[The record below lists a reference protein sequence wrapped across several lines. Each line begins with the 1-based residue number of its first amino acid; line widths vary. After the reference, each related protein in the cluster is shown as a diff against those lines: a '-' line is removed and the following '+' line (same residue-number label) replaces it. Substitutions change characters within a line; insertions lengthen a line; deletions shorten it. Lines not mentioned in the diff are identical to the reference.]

1 MNQAAQIVL
10 LLLSAAGTVWAQSP
24 PVINGLETTPL
35 TFQEGNSPTFLS
47 SSIRLGSDN
56 PITRVEVQL
65 VGYVA
70 GEDQLMFSDTEN
82 VRGAVDE
89 TTGTL
94 LLLSYPAG
102 SSQPAVSF
110 QNALRTVTYQNTN
123 EVNPET
129 DVRTVSFQA
138 FDNQNQE
145 STPASRTLTVV
156 AENDAPN
163 VILPS
168 DGPITY
174 PAGAGVA
181 VPIFRTIE
189 VTDGDSELINSAEVT
204 ISTGFQNAE
213 DRLLLADVPIELSVT
228 GQGSRTLTL
237 SGPAPPATF
246 QRALRSV
253 QFSNQ
258 TPSDVLPTEGIRRAT
273 VSVFDGTA
281 ESVPASRFVV
291 VGTPANAP
299 PSIQAFSKEVTAGNT
314 LLFTSAEFAE
324 QYDDP
329 EDDPFTGIYI
339 RSKPE
344 RGTLLLRGE
353 EVTNN
358 RINDAGP
365 NGLRVAST
373 EFAALTYQAPT
384 DYVGEDQFLWNAID
398 GTTFAANS
406 KPVRITINP
415 AELTLSLGT
424 VDPLSTSANQPL
436 PVPPLAFS
444 ATQQVPVTVTLSVGN
459 GAVSLPAEIIS
470 LLTFAAGDGT
480 DDPSLVF
487 TGGADAV
494 EYALSGIRY
503 TSDESY
509 QGTETLAV
517 NVSSSNNSSAQTS
530 VAITVTSNEAPTVS
544 DLTISTGED
553 QPYVFRLA
561 DFTEGYQD
569 ADNAPSSGPARIH
582 LTALPENGTLV
593 HQGDNLQP
601 TDISSAEGYA
611 VPVVDVVDGQL
622 AYVPN
627 PGFSGRDSARWNAFD
642 GEALAESDATI
653 QISVLSALAITLPQ
667 DSLAVCPGDTDT
679 LRVTIAA
686 TPSEEVTY
694 RWNCPSDCGF
704 EQPSDQASVLISPTQ
719 NTTYVVTVTN
729 PTTGDFVVDSIAVVV
744 TDCPDSTLTLS
755 IPNTFTPNGDDANNE
770 WAIGSQTASP
780 PVAVEVFDRYGH
792 SVYRNEEYQDDWD
805 GTYQGQ
811 ALPEGTYYYLVT
823 GAGGE
828 VYKGPLT
835 ILR

>member
-1 MNQAAQIVL
+1 MNQAARIVL

-24 PVINGLETTPL
+24 PVFSGLETNPL
-35 TFQEGNSPTFLS
+35 TFQEGNPPLPLS

-56 PITRVEVQL
+56 SLARVEVQL

-70 GEDQLMFSDTEN
+70 GEDQLRFSNTESI
-82 VRGAVDE
+82 RGAVDE
-89 TTGTL
+89 ATGTL

-110 QNALRTVTYQNTN
+110 QNALRNVTYQNTN
-123 EVNPET
+123 EVAPET
-129 DVRTVSFQA
+129 SARTVSFRA
-138 FDNQNQE
+138 FDDQNQE
-145 STPASRTLTVV
+145 STPVSRTLTVV
-156 AENDAPN
+156 AENDPPD
-163 VILPS
+163 VSLPS
-168 DGPITY
+168 DDPIVY
-174 PAGAGVA
+174 PAGTGVELPVFGTA
-181 VPIFRTIE
+181 E

-213 DRLLLADVPIELSVT
+213 DRLSLTDIPVELSVT

-237 SGPAPPATF
+237 SGPAAPATF

-253 QFSNQ
+253 WFSNQ
-258 TPSDVLPTEGIRRAT
+258 TPSAVLPTDGIRRVT
-273 VSVFDGTA
+273 ISVFDGTT
-281 ESVPASRFVV
+281 ESVPVSRFVV
-291 VGTPANAP
+291 VGAPANTP

-314 LLFTSAEFAE
+314 LSFTSTEFAE
-324 QYDDP
+324 QYEDP

-365 NGLRVAST
+365 NGLRVAPT
-373 EFAALTYQAPT
+373 EFAALTYQAPP
-384 DYVGEDQFLWNAID
+384 DYAGEDQFLWNAID

-406 KPVRITINP
+406 KLLRIEINP
-415 AELTLSLGT
+415 PELTLSLGT

-436 PVPPLAFS
+436 SVPPLAFS

-459 GAVSLPAEIIS
+459 GAVSLPAEIVP

-494 EYALSGIRY
+494 AYALSGIRY
-503 TSDESY
+503 TSDEGY
-509 QGTETLAV
+509 QGTETLTV
-517 NVSSSNNSSAQTS
+517 NVSSSNNTGAQTS

-544 DLTISTGED
+544 DLTISTLDD
-553 QPYVFRLA
+553 QPYVFWLA

-569 ADNAPSSGPARIH
+569 ADNAPSFGPARIH
-582 LTALPENGTLV
+582 LTALPENGALV
-593 HQGDNLQP
+593 HQGDRLLP
-601 TDISSAEGYA
+601 TDVSPAEGYA
-611 VPVVDVVDGQL
+611 VPVADVVDGQL

-627 PGFSGRDSARWNAFD
+627 PGFSGSDSVRWNAFD

-667 DSLAVCPGDTDT
+667 DLLTVCSGDTDT

-686 TPSEEVTY
+686 TPNEEVTY
-694 RWNCPSDCGF
+694 RWSCPNDCGF
-704 EQPSDQASVLISPTQ
+704 EQPSDQASVLIRPTQ

-729 PTTGDFVVDSIAVVV
+729 LTTEESVVDSVTVVV
-744 TDCPDSTLTLS
+744 ADCPDSTLTLS

>member
-1 MNQAAQIVL
+1 ML
-10 LLLSAAGTVWAQSP
+10 LLLSAAGTVWAQLP
-24 PVINGLETTPL
+24 PVISGLETTPL
-35 TFQEGNSPTFLS
+35 TFQEDNPPLFLS

-56 PITRVEVQL
+56 PLTRVEVQL
-65 VGYVA
+65 AGYVA
-70 GEDQLMFSDTEN
+70 GEDQLTFLSTEN
-82 VRGAVDE
+82 IRGVVDE

-129 DVRTVSFQA
+129 DIRTVSFQA
-138 FDNQNQE
+138 FDNLNQE

-156 AENDAPN
+156 AENDAPS

-168 DGPITY
+168 DGPVTY
-174 PAGAGVA
+174 PAGAGVSIP
-181 VPIFRTIE
+181 VFRTIE

-213 DRLLLADVPIELSVT
+213 DRLSLADVPTELSVT

-281 ESVPASRFVV
+281 ESVPASRFVM
-291 VGTPANAP
+291 VGAPANTP

-314 LLFTSAEFAE
+314 LSFTSAEFAE

-406 KPVRITINP
+406 KPVRIIINP
-415 AELTLSLGT
+415 PELTLSLGT

-436 PVPPLAFS
+436 SVPPLAFS

-459 GAVSLPAEIIS
+459 GAVSLPVEIIS

-494 EYALSGIRY
+494 AYALSGIRY

-517 NVSSSNNSSAQTS
+517 NVSSSNNTGAQTS
-530 VAITVTSNEAPTVS
+530 VIITVTSNEAPTVS
-544 DLTISTGED
+544 DLTISTVED

-582 LTALPENGTLV
+582 LMALPESGTLV

-611 VPVVDVVDGQL
+611 VPVADVVDGQL
-622 AYVPN
+622 TYVPN
-627 PGFSGRDSARWNAFD
+627 PEFSGSDSVLWNAFD

-653 QISVLSALAITLPQ
+653 QISVLSALAIALPQ
-667 DSLAVCPGDTDT
+667 DSLTVCSGDTDT

-694 RWNCPSDCGF
+694 RWSCPNDCGF

-719 NTTYVVTVTN
+719 NTTYVVTVTS
-729 PTTGDFVVDSIAVVV
+729 PTTGDSVVDSVAVVV
-744 TDCPDSTLTLS
+744 ADCPDSTLTLS

-792 SVYRNEEYQDDWD
+792 SVYRNGEYQDDWD

>member
-1 MNQAAQIVL
+1 ML

-24 PVINGLETTPL
+24 PVISGLETTPL
-35 TFQEGNSPTFLS
+35 TFQEGNPPLFLS

-82 VRGAVDE
+82 IRGVVDE

-110 QNALRTVTYQNTN
+110 QNALRTVTYQNTD

-181 VPIFRTIE
+181 VPVFRTIE

-213 DRLLLADVPIELSVT
+213 DRLSLADVPTELSVT

-237 SGPAPPATF
+237 SGPAAPATF

-291 VGTPANAP
+291 VGAPANTP

-314 LLFTSAEFAE
+314 LSFTSAEFAE

-329 EDDPFTGIYI
+329 EGDPFTGIYI

-415 AELTLSLGT
+415 LELTLSLGT

-436 PVPPLAFS
+436 SVPPLAFS
-444 ATQQVPVTVTLSVGN
+444 ATRQVPVTVTLSVGN

-494 EYALSGIRY
+494 AYALSGIRY

-544 DLTISTGED
+544 DLTISTSEN

-611 VPVVDVVDGQL
+611 VPVADVADGQL

-627 PGFSGRDSARWNAFD
+627 PGFSGSDSVRWNAFD

-694 RWNCPSDCGF
+694 RWSCPNDCGF
-704 EQPSDQASVLISPTQ
+704 EQPSDQASVLISPIQ
-719 NTTYVVTVTN
+719 NTTYVVTVTS
-729 PTTGDFVVDSIAVVV
+729 PTTGDSVVDSVAVVV
-744 TDCPDSTLTLS
+744 ADCPDSTLTLS

>member
-24 PVINGLETTPL
+24 PVISALETTPL
-35 TFQEGNSPTFLS
+35 TFEEGNPPRFLS

-56 PITRVEVQL
+56 PLTRVEVQL

-70 GEDQLMFSDTEN
+70 GEDQLTFSDTEN
-82 VRGAVDE
+82 IRGVVDE

-102 SSQPAVSF
+102 SSQSAVSF
-110 QNALRTVTYQNTN
+110 QNALRTVSYQNTN
-123 EVNPET
+123 EVVPET
-129 DVRTVSFQA
+129 DARTVSFRA
-138 FDNQNQE
+138 FDDQNQE
-145 STPASRTLTVV
+145 SAPISRTLTIV

-163 VILPS
+163 VTLPS
-168 DGPITY
+168 DDPVAY
-174 PAGAGVA
+174 PAGTGVEI
-181 VPIFRTIE
+181 PIFGTVE
-189 VTDGDSELINSAEVT
+189 VADGDNELISSAEVA

-213 DRLLLADVPIELSVT
+213 DQLSLTNVPAELSVT

-237 SGPAPPATF
+237 SGPAAPATF

-258 TPSDVLPTEGIRRAT
+258 TPLNVLPTEGIRRVT
-273 VSVFDGTA
+273 ISVFDGIT
-281 ESVPASRFVV
+281 EGVPVSRFVV
-291 VGTPANAP
+291 VGSPVNTPP
-299 PSIQAFSKEVTAGNT
+299 RIQAFSKEVTAGNT
-314 LLFTSAEFAE
+314 LSFTSAEFAE

-329 EDDPFTGIYI
+329 EDNPFTGIYI

-373 EFAALTYQAPT
+373 EFAALTYQAPP
-384 DYVGEDQFLWNAID
+384 DYIGEDQFLWNAID

-406 KPVRITINP
+406 KPVRIIINP
-415 AELTLSLGT
+415 PELTLSLGT

-436 PVPPLAFS
+436 SVPPLAFS
-444 ATQQVPVTVTLSVGN
+444 ATRQVPVTVTLSVSN

-494 EYALSGIRY
+494 AYALSGIRY

-569 ADNAPSSGPARIH
+569 ADNAPSLGPARIH

-593 HQGDNLQP
+593 HRGDNLQP
-601 TDISSAEGYA
+601 TDISSSEGYA
-611 VPVVDVVDGQL
+611 VPVADVVDGQL
-622 AYVPN
+622 TYVPN
-627 PGFSGRDSARWNAFD
+627 PGFSGSDSARWNAFD

-653 QISVLSALAITLPQ
+653 QISVRSALAITLPR
-667 DSLAVCPGDTDT
+667 DTLTVCSGDTDT
-679 LRVTIAA
+679 LRVTVVA
-686 TPSEEVTY
+686 TPNEEVTY
-694 RWNCPSDCGF
+694 RWSCPSDCGF
-704 EQPSDQASVLISPTQ
+704 EQPNDQVSVLISPTQ

-729 PTTGDFVVDSIAVVV
+729 PTTGESVADSVAVVV
-744 TDCPDSTLTLS
+744 EDCPDSTLNLS

-770 WAIGSQTASP
+770 WAIGSQAASL

-792 SVYRNEEYQDDWD
+792 SVYRNAAYQDDWE

-823 GAGGE
+823 GAEGE